1 MGRFNGGNDW
11 RTIVCLWRRDNSA
24 SAGVAFR
31 WDEHGKRSG
40 IYDYWFCHKNYKP
53 WCSKNNIRHETVC
66 PVPCFCNAIL
76 LDNGCYCKFS
86 CLIYGAVK
94 GGDNIGRIL
103 VIESQERDVTIIDEI
118 LEKLKNHPEFE
129 LLWLKHD
136 PVLLLPGLEIDP
148 AHRKVYCDNQEI
160 SLTAKEYDILCLF
173 TANKGRVLTYD
184 QIYQKIWKEEAFGN
198 ANNAI
203 ACHVHNLREKI
214 GRLLPE
220 GSFVIRCVREVG
232 YCFELNSECFTA
244 T

>member
-1 MGRFNGGNDW
+1 M
-11 RTIVCLWRRDNSA
+11 IIES
-24 SAGVAFR
+24 S
-31 WDEHGKRSG
+31 KRSSSV
-40 IYDYWFCHKNYKP
+40 ID
-53 WCSKNNIRHETVC
+53 E
-66 PVPCFCNAIL
+66 
-76 LDNGCYCKFS
+76 
-86 CLIYGAVK
+86 
-94 GGDNIGRIL
+94 
-103 VIESQERDVTIIDEI
+103 VIEIMKR
-118 LEKLKNHPEFE
+118 HPEVEF
-129 LLWLKHD
+129 LCIKHD
-136 PVLLLPGLEIDP
+136 PVLSLSGLEIDSV
-148 AHRKVYCDNQEI
+148 HRKVYCNSQEI